1 MTEHPRRFPPPWT
14 AEEGETYFVVKGRLR
29 PMALGQRAGK
39 MPKLSQANLRG
50 FSVTHVTHQ
59 SCGSNYFAI
68 MRTQCL
74 LRGNKY
80 HTTAWVETKATKLG
94 SLVEIPELGGRLWEI
109 VEIYPYRLT
118 NKQLKTHGR
127 LIAL

>member
-1 MTEHPRRFPPPWT
+1 MGSGIMAYLNHLGHTKT
-14 AEEGETYFVVKGRLR
+14 ADQTT
-29 PMALGQRAGK
+29 
-39 MPKLSQANLRG
+39 
-50 FSVTHVTHQ
+50 FS
-59 SCGSNYFAI
+59 I

-74 LRGNKY
+74 LRGNNY
-80 HTTAWVETKATKLG
+80 HTTAWVEVKATKLG